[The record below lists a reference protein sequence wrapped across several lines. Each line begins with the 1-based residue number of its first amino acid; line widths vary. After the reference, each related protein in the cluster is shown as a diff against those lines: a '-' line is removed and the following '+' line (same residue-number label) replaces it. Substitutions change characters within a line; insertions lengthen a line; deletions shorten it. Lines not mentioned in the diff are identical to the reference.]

1 MSKQKKFLTCDG
13 NQAAA
18 HIAYMF
24 SEVAAIYPITPSST
38 MAEYVDEWAAAGRK
52 NIFGET
58 VKVEEMQS
66 EAGAAGALHGSLQAG
81 ALTTT
86 FTASQ
91 GLLLMIPNMYKI
103 AGELLPTVFHVSA
116 RALAAQALSIFG
128 DHQDVMAARQTG
140 FAMFCTGS
148 VQEVMD
154 MAAVAHLATLKT
166 RIPFMHFFDG
176 FRTSHEI
183 QKIEALAQEDVIP
196 LIDQQALADSDI
208 PIKLQLGRQTT
219 KGLGAGND
227 PEVARQ
233 AAEESI
239 EEIKAQFKDDTQMV
253 FITAGMGGGTG
264 TGAAPVIARCA
275 KEMGMLTVGIVTLP
289 FKFEMRP
296 KIKQALK
303 GVKEIS
309 QHVDALLVIS
319 NEKLLEIYPDK
330 SVSNG
335 FKRADETLTTATKS
349 IAELI
354 TCRGII
360 NLDFRDVKKILSNG
374 GVAIMSTGMAKG
386 ENRVRQAFDAAL
398 NSPLL
403 YNNDIYKSKKLLFN
417 IYQSPKV
424 ENQLILDEMNEI
436 RHFMDKFEDKNI
448 EVIWGLA
455 NDNSLDDE
463 IKITVLATGFG
474 MDSIP
479 MMDEDSDESTTD
491 MVIEQL
497 YGEGVDKKSL
507 CLFDLTDED
516 LDNDILIDALE
527 TSPTYQRT
535 REQLA
540 EIKSLRSAV

>member
-1 MSKQKKFLTCDG
+1 
-13 NQAAA
+13 
-18 HIAYMF
+18 
-24 SEVAAIYPITPSST
+24 
-38 MAEYVDEWAAAGRK
+38 
-52 NIFGET
+52 
-58 VKVEEMQS
+58 
-66 EAGAAGALHGSLQAG
+66 
-81 ALTTT
+81 
-86 FTASQ
+86 
-91 GLLLMIPNMYKI
+91 
-103 AGELLPTVFHVSA
+103 
-116 RALAAQALSIFG
+116 
-128 DHQDVMAARQTG
+128 
-140 FAMFCTGS
+140 
-148 VQEVMD
+148 
-154 MAAVAHLATLKT
+154 
-166 RIPFMHFFDG
+166 
-176 FRTSHEI
+176 
-183 QKIEALAQEDVIP
+183 
-196 LIDQQALADSDI
+196 
-208 PIKLQLGRQTT
+208 
-219 KGLGAGND
+219 
-227 PEVARQ
+227 
-233 AAEESI
+233 
-239 EEIKAQFKDDTQMV
+239 
-253 FITAGMGGGTG
+253 
-264 TGAAPVIARCA
+264 
-275 KEMGMLTVGIVTLP
+275 MLTVGIVTLP